1 MHLCSDPFFTG
12 GPDAAAVVFND
23 LAHNR
28 QSNAAST
35 LRRISGRIRTVEPVK
50 DIRQILC
57 SNAFSIIF
65 DLYLDE
71 IPVILDTDIDNALF
85 LVQIF
90 HRITNDIV
98 DHTLH
103 LLCIGDHYHIFIY
116 IVKISQFNTSGFHI
130 QSYFFH
136 TIPEIL

>member
-12 GPDAAAVVFND
+12 GPDTAAVVFND

-71 IPVILDTDIDNALF
+71 IPVILDTDI
-85 LVQIF
+85 
-90 HRITNDIV
+90 
-98 DHTLH
+98 
-103 LLCIGDHYHIFIY
+103 
-116 IVKISQFNTSGFHI
+116 SQNY
-130 QSYFFH
+130 Q
-136 TIPEIL
+136 